1 MFGYMLE
8 EFKKKSLKIDCAN
21 MKNRKNKSV
30 FEKIHSTYSSF
41 HQHVKRLQSL
51 INGRFLEDFH
61 CNFDGK

>member
-41 HQHVKRLQSL
+41 HQHVK
-51 INGRFLEDFH
+51 LEDFLKISIVILME
-61 CNFDGK
+61 NDV